1 MNSFGRLFRISI
13 FGESHG
19 DCVGI
24 TIDGCPAGLPLTA
37 EDLLPDLERRKGG
50 QGKGT
55 TPRKE
60 EDYPLFKSGLFNGK
74 TTGFPITILFENKN
88 TRSED
93 YDKQRSIPRPG
104 HADWVAHQK
113 FGGHEDYRGGG
124 HFSARLTTGIVAA
137 GAIAKKLLNWGNSPQ
152 LFFQNQGETSP
163 LTPLQ
168 RRGETGG
175 VLIPGYMTTPV
186 ESWTFLAEFAR
197 QNRKN
202 ATPAEDK
209 LWQELRNRKV
219 HGFKFRRQHPV
230 NGFIPDF
237 VCLPKKLIIEIDGAY
252 HNEAVQK
259 KYDELRTKWLS
270 ATQYSILRFTNEE
283 VLEQMEKVI
292 ETIGKFLL
300 SATSQPDPKEREQEN
315 DENSPSPLERELEGE
330 VTLSAITINAYVT
343 EIAGEKDLEQGL
355 QKAIDAK
362 DSVGG
367 LVECRVSGL
376 PVGLG
381 EPYFDSLESSLS
393 HIVFAIPAVRGIE
406 FGTGFAAAKMFG
418 SAHNDAI
425 EDMQGTTRTNHAGG
439 VVGGI
444 SNGNEL
450 VFRLAV
456 KPTSSTPKEQNS
468 LNWDTGTTED
478 FTIKGRHDLCVALR
492 APVIVEAVTAIVLA
506 DFMLLHQQIK
516 RVL

>member
-1 MNSFGRLFRISI
+1 LNTFGRLFRISI

-19 DCVGI
+19 ECAGI
-24 TIDGCPAGLPLTA
+24 TIDGCPAGLLLTA

-60 EDYPLFKSGLFNGK
+60 DDYPIFKSGVFNGK

-93 YDKQRSIPRPG
+93 YNKQRSIPRPG

-113 FGGHEDYRGGG
+113 FGGNEDYRGGG

-137 GAIAKKLLNWGNSPQ
+137 GAIAKMLMKDI
-152 LFFQNQGETSP
+152 
-163 LTPLQ
+163 
-168 RRGETGG
+168 R
-175 VLIPGYMTTPV
+175 IH
-186 ESWTFLAEFAR
+186 AA
-197 QNRKN
+197 
-202 ATPAEDK
+202 
-209 LWQELRNRKV
+209 
-219 HGFKFRRQHPV
+219 
-230 NGFIPDF
+230 
-237 VCLPKKLIIEIDGAY
+237 
-252 HNEAVQK
+252 
-259 KYDELRTKWLS
+259 
-270 ATQYSILRFTNEE
+270 
-283 VLEQMEKVI
+283 
-292 ETIGKFLL
+292 
-300 SATSQPDPKEREQEN
+300 
-315 DENSPSPLERELEGE
+315 
-330 VTLSAITINAYVT
+330 VT
-343 EIAGEKDLEQGL
+343 EVGGEKDVEKGL
-355 QKAIDAK
+355 QNAIDAK

-367 LVECRVSGL
+367 IIECKVNGL

-381 EPYFDSLESSLS
+381 EPYFDSIESALS
-393 HIVFAIPAVRGIE
+393 HILFAIPAVRGVE

-418 SAHNDAI
+418 SEHNDAI
-425 EDMQGTTRTNHAGG
+425 ENTSGKTRTNHAGG

-468 LNWDTGTTED
+468 LNWDTGKTED
-478 FTIKGRHDLCVALR
+478 FSIKGRHDLCVALR

-506 DFMLLHQQIK
+506 DFMLLEQKIK